1 MFQLFVLYIVSLR
14 ASMSQ
19 LSVLYIVSAR
29 ASMFQLFLL
38 YTVLYIVSAR
48 ASMSPTICAL
58 HAQTAIS
65 EVEKG
70 NQFAFASGKSA
81 RQEEK
86 LMAQQFK

>member
-1 MFQLFVLYIVSLR
+1 MSPNCLCSARACMFQLFVLYIVSLR

-19 LSVLYIVSAR
+19 LS
-29 ASMFQLFLL
+29 
-38 YTVLYIVSAR
+38 VLYIVSAR